1 VKTESPVARAFYVE
15 ALTELAES
23 GIPFLVGGAFAFEH
37 YTQIERYTKDIDI
50 FLRKQDL
57 ERTLEFYRARGFH
70 AEILFSHWLAKVYAE
85 HYFIDLIF
93 SSGNGVVV
101 VDEVWF
107 EHAVET
113 NILGVPV
120 KLCPAEESIWS
131 KAFIQERER
140 FDGADVAHLLHR
152 LGPTL
157 DWRRL
162 LARFGPHWRVL
173 LAHIILFGFV
183 YPDRRDSVPGWVT
196 AELVA
201 RLIAE
206 RNDPSDFVCNGTLL
220 SREQYLFDITR
231 LGYTDPRV
239 EPRGALTRDEIN
251 EWTAA
256 IEDR

>member
-1 VKTESPVARAFYVE
+1 VKTESPVARAFYAE
-15 ALTELAES
+15 ALSELVES

-57 ERTLEFYRARGFH
+57 EQTLEFYRARGFH
-70 AEILFSHWLAKVYAE
+70 ADILFRHWLAKVYAE

-93 SSGNGVVV
+93 SSGNGLAV
-101 VDEVWF
+101 VDDAWF

-120 KLCPAEESIWS
+120 KLCSAEESIWS

-152 LGPTL
+152 VGPTL
-157 DWRRL
+157 NWRRL
-162 LARFGPHWRVL
+162 LAIFGPHWRVL
-173 LAHIILFGFV
+173 LAHIIVFGFV
-183 YPDRRDSVPGWVT
+183 YPDRRDNVPSWVT

-206 RNDPSDFVCNGTLL
+206 RDDPSDLVCNGTLL
-220 SREQYLFDITR
+220 SREQYLFDITQ

-239 EPRGALTRDEIN
+239 EPRGAMTRDQIN